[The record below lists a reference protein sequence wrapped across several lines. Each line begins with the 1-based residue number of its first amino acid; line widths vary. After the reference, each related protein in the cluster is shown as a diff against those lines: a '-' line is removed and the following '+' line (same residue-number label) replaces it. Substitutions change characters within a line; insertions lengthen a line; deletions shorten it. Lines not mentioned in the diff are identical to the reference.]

1 TFEDPVEGDIPGAV
15 QCGIKA
21 DRSNPDAVSLAWVG
35 ALSSGMRLDPDAIL
49 VGEQRDRNSAM
60 ASVIA
65 ALTGHIVL
73 STVHTPDAIR
83 IIDRLIETFGVS
95 ASLVIDPQVMM
106 GLMSQRLVQEICPHC
121 RLDYADRQKS
131 RLLPELTGL
140 QKSLLAEHTDTARI
154 AFRHPDG

>member
-1 TFEDPVEGDIPGAV
+1 
-15 QCGIKA
+15 
-21 DRSNPDAVSLAWVG
+21 
-35 ALSSGMRLDPDAIL
+35 LSSGMRLDPDAIL

-131 RLLPELTGL
+131 RLLP
-140 QKSLLAEHTDTARI
+140 
-154 AFRHPDG
+154 